1 MCQALQT
8 VCVLPR
14 RAWTLTTEVQCSIHY
29 EHYEDQMSNNL
40 TQEALETA
48 LESLGIRLRQND
60 SGPFELVVCG
70 GSALILTGAVS
81 RTTKDVDVAALMRK
95 GALVSPDPLPEALL
109 RACLEVARDLGLPE
123 WWLNNG
129 PSRGPGGLYQF
140 GLPVGLPE
148 RLTSKTYGD
157 RLTVH
162 FISRYDQIHL
172 KLYASVDRGGY
183 HVDDLRKLA
192 PTPDEL
198 VAAGHWAKTHDP
210 SEGFAAM
217 LKSML
222 EQLDYNDAAE
232 RV

>member
-1 MCQALQT
+1 
-8 VCVLPR
+8 
-14 RAWTLTTEVQCSIHY
+14 
-29 EHYEDQMSNNL
+29 MSKDL

-60 SGPFELVVCG
+60 SGPLELVVCG
-70 GSALILTGAVS
+70 GSALILTGAVA
-81 RTTKDVDVAALMRK
+81 RTTKDVDVAALIRN
-95 GALVSPDPLPEALL
+95 GVLASPDPLPEALL
-109 RACLEVARDLGLPE
+109 TACSEVARDLGLPE

-140 GLPVGLPE
+140 GLPEGLPE

-157 RLTVH
+157 RLTIH
-162 FISRYDQIHL
+162 FIGRYDQIHL

-192 PTPDEL
+192 PTTEEL
-198 VAAGHWAKTHDP
+198 VAAAQWAKTHDP
-210 SEGFAAM
+210 SEGFAMM

-222 EQLDYNDAAE
+222 EQLEYHDAAE
-232 RV
+232 RI